1 MKENETLV
9 ELSEVEDMCHSCE
22 NFNICDYDCK
32 KGYYLDG
39 ESEKFTIECDDYEE
53 MEQTL

>member
-1 MKENETLV
+1 MIV
-9 ELSEVEDMCHSCE
+9 RVEDMCHSCK

-53 MEQTL
+53 MEDKNA